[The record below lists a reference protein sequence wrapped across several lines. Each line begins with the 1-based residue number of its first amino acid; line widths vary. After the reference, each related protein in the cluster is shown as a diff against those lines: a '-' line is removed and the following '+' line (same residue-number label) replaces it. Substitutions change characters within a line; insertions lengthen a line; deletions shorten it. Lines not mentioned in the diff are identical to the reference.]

1 MAASGR
7 RYRLVGVSV
16 AMAAG
21 MATLAGRAMAAD
33 EPKPASPDR
42 IASIEHIM
50 AGIHAP
56 HCGAIGEL
64 LKGEGP
70 KEDKTWAELAMHA
83 ALLNESG
90 HLLMQNG
97 RCPDAVWAEAA
108 AALRGGSAGVFAA
121 AGKKDLK
128 AAQESFKQVTASCQ
142 SCHAKHKNKPPAP
155 AAAVTAKPEPAAVA
169 AAKAEP
175 AAQAATPPAASAA
188 QATQPAAAEPRVAS
202 VRHIMAGINAPNCSA
217 LGAALKNNGPGDDKV
232 WQDVVRFA
240 SLLNEAGFIL
250 MENRR
255 CPDDVWKN
263 AAIGLRENAAKVAHA
278 GSIKNL
284 EDARTGFKGVTAS
297 CASCHQVHKKP
308 AS

>member
-1 MAASGR
+1 
-7 RYRLVGVSV
+7 
-16 AMAAG
+16 
-21 MATLAGRAMAAD
+21 
-33 EPKPASPDR
+33 
-42 IASIEHIM
+42 
-50 AGIHAP
+50 
-56 HCGAIGEL
+56 
-64 LKGEGP
+64 GP

-175 AAQAATPPAASAA
+175 AAQAAAP
-188 QATQPAAAEPRVAS
+188 ATQPAAAEPR
-202 VRHIMAGINAPNCSA
+202 
-217 LGAALKNNGPGDDKV
+217 
-232 WQDVVRFA
+232 
-240 SLLNEAGFIL
+240 
-250 MENRR
+250 
-255 CPDDVWKN
+255 
-263 AAIGLRENAAKVAHA
+263 
-278 GSIKNL
+278 
-284 EDARTGFKGVTAS
+284 
-297 CASCHQVHKKP
+297 
-308 AS
+308 